1 MHLHHYHSFHGRRL
15 RRRYFRKIWISR
27 INAKVRQFGLNYNC
41 FISRNK
47 KINRKILAQLI
58 VYDYQ
63 L

>member
-1 MHLHHYHSFHGRRL
+1 MHLHHSFRGRRL
-15 RRRYFRKIWISR
+15 RKRYFRKIWISR